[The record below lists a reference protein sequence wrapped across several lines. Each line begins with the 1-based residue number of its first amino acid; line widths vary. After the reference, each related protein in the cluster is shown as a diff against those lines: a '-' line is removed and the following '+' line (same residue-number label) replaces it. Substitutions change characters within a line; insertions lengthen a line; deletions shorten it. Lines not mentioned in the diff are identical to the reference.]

1 MGVTG
6 VVVGSIMGLTTKLG
20 SNVLQKVPYMRRT
33 SSSLVSGSSDLL
45 QRARSDDSNKLASRL
60 SVAALDKRTSRLTV
74 QYVCVCVFEQIR
86 GSTCCSLAQVRTL
99 ATTSRTSTTRT

>member
-33 SSSLVSGSSDLL
+33 YILMVSNLL
-45 QRARSDDSNKLASRL
+45 F
-60 SVAALDKRTSRLTV
+60 
-74 QYVCVCVFEQIR
+74 CV
-86 GSTCCSLAQVRTL
+86 GY
-99 ATTSRTSTTRT
+99 